1 MFNYKDVQY
10 YDIVRKN
17 IKKYRIEKKYTQL
30 QLAVATDLSVEY
42 ICEIESLTDL
52 FHNGITCFGDILR
65 LIKKLKYKG
74 IKELEY
80 KNNKYSL
87 KRIYG
92 LINSADTFYEADNFY
107 FNPKYP
113 IDSLLLSITNTLDR
127 ELYWEE
133 HYDKIDEY
141 FL

>member
-1 MFNYKDVQY
+1 MIEIDYSKDY
-10 YDIVRKN
+10 LYN
-17 IKKYRIEKKYTQL
+17 EELEKLTEQINNVNKTF
-30 QLAVATDLSVEY
+30 D
-42 ICEIESLTDL
+42 EIESVTDL

-65 LIKKLKYKG
+65 LIKKLKEKG

-80 KNNKYSL
+80 RNNKYSL

-92 LINSADTFYEADNFY
+92 LVNSADTYYEADSY
-107 FNPKYP
+107 CFNPKYP
-113 IDSLLLSITNTLDR
+113 IASLLLNITSTLDR

-133 HYDKIDEY
+133 NYDKIDDL

>member
-1 MFNYKDVQY
+1 MIEIDYSKDY
-10 YDIVRKN
+10 LYN
-17 IKKYRIEKKYTQL
+17 EELEKLTEQINNVNKTF
-30 QLAVATDLSVEY
+30 D
-42 ICEIESLTDL
+42 EIESVTDL

-65 LIKKLKYKG
+65 LIKILKDKG

-80 KNNKYSL
+80 RDNKYSL

-92 LINSADTFYEADNFY
+92 LINSADTYYEADNFY

-113 IDSLLLSITNTLDR
+113 IACLLLSITNTLDR